1 MVQRILVPLDGSET
15 AKLGLAEAI
24 ALAKPL
30 QASLVLM
37 TVVDDAWLVEMA
49 SLSNTETLR
58 SEARRF
64 AEELLAQAKANT
76 ALHDLQVS
84 TVVREVIGARPAEA
98 IVEVVRAERCDLIVM
113 GTHGRK
119 GIGRL
124 VLGSEATAVVQ
135 ASPVP
140 VLLVR
145 TARPPA

>member
-1 MVQRILVPLDGSET
+1 MVQRILVPLDGSDT
-15 AKLGLAEAI
+15 AQLGLAEAI

-30 QASLVLM
+30 KASLVLM
-37 TVVDDAWLVEMA
+37 TVVDDAWLVEIA
-49 SLSNTETLR
+49 TLSNTETLR

-64 AEELLAQAKANT
+64 AEELLAQAKAST

-84 TVVREVIGARPAEA
+84 TILREVIGARPSEA
-98 IVEVVRAERCDLIVM
+98 IVEVARAERCDLIVM

-140 VLLVR
+140 VMLVR
-145 TARPPA
+145 IARPPA